1 MKKLLSWIWVNW
13 LVLFYLY
20 LGVMFMH
27 YTIID
32 AVSDQIFHG
41 VLLLIVSSSLGTKNK

>member
-41 VLLLIVSSSLGTKNK
+41 VLLLIVSSSFKNK

>member
-13 LVLFYLY
+13 LMLFYLY

-32 AVSDQIFHG
+32 AVSAQIFHG
-41 VLLLIVSSSLGTKNK
+41 VLLLIVSSSLRSKK